1 MIYKLLALRGSDDP
15 ELKARDEDRKLSA
28 MTWAASRS
36 FEAGDLRAAI
46 LAYRTVLRAFPMI
59 PSRSSCQSRSKIGYP
74 VRLLR
79 LAGWPTMAL
88 EQDAKALP
96 TCARPSKGHA
106 EQQATG

>member
-46 LAYRTVLRAFPMI
+46 LGL
-59 PSRSSCQSRSKIGYP
+59 S
-74 VRLLR
+74 
-79 LAGWPTMAL
+79 
-88 EQDAKALP
+88 
-96 TCARPSKGHA
+96 GHS
-106 EQQATG
+106 